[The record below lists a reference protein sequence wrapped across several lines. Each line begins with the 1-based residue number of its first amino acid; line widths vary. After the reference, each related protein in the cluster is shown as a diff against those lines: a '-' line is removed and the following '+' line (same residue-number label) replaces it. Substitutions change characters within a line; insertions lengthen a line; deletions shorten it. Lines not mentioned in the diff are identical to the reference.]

1 MRLVFHQDG
10 LWLWLSHANVVIAGI
25 LVVIQAILLFVQAL
39 LAFRSARHGPAHAAT
54 RTNAGLD
61 RPLPLSELRRALY
74 AVVDACCDILAW
86 FLFVLSWIPWSLS
99 VLYYCLCSVAV
110 FLVDEVPFRVRRG
123 WSMVK
128 AKGVWKPLVCTIVC
142 AGSFY
147 FAESTGFFAALLP
160 STWFYMSSYGDVRRL
175 EPATPTPSAGT
186 TVQQRF
192 RAATTK
198 RKLAFP
204 MTPSRPGSEA
214 WNARLRAMRSR
225 SDQQRHDPR
234 HDPAVRFAHP
244 AAHAHRRK
252 VRPRTLS
259 DEAHENPFMLREVDG
274 QGQWTGESHPDY
286 HHATGSRV
294 APEDLR
300 QQQQMGYQHFAHP
313 QHQQLQQGLRP
324 SPQQLEQMVY
334 QQQYEQQQYD
344 EYVDHEYLHQQQQ
357 YQRVQQQ
364 QQYDALHE
372 PEQPPPPAAAP
383 AEQRRRKLSAPART
397 NAVAAR
403 AAAAVSAA
411 EQRRAKMAKLEIER
425 ARRAAAASSS
435 APSLP
440 EVGLTAAE
448 RAARRRSL
456 SQPPERRTPRQQRV
470 YDSAWHEPREA
481 SAVPFDENRPIAAR
495 GGYWGGE
502 VPFDEQ
508 PVGGQQQQ
516 QQYDQFGMPFVD
528 EYAAHDDQYFL
539 QQQQQQQ
546 EQFGFGRQ
554 GISPPAQAQQQQQR
568 QQPTSWSIPADP
580 PAATSR
586 WAAPAAAAK
595 PEPVSH
601 LPKPVAQTKPAA
613 ARPARKTWKPVDE
626 RTPAVGTRMTAA
638 TNAINKAAPAAATT
652 DSPRG
657 NDGFPDYRKHATVFA
672 SDPPVLESPAKKFQA
687 VVLQPRKPAPPGRPR
702 GKVGATTATAAKP
715 VTTKSTAK
723 STTSAAAAKTTT
735 SAARQQ
741 QHQQSN
747 NNWWSE
753 PAPVDPDAVPPPG
766 RGIPRTPHV
775 PRQPSHLR
783 EVMNLSRAST
793 SPANPTPPDQQANNG
808 WFRPPPQ
815 DAWSH
820 NQLDDDLNQ
829 YLRPEDLG
837 PAATQ
842 FGTGNG
848 NLYAPPPTLGFQS
861 PPRIEDTFHESFFHD
876 DPDHIFGARASY
888 HQAMTPEDD
897 DLPPKG
903 TLQDELVRHEAHSV
917 AHMFGNHGAAAAAEG
932 SGRPGGGGL
941 RSARDVLNK
950 TRVRPGGTGTTARQA
965 LGRTAPAARRAAAE
979 VTPAQKHLALAEAE
993 SPFAWNMDAS
1003 VTNIMDASPPIG
1015 VKAGFGRR

>member
-74 AVVDACCDILAW
+74 SVVDACCDILAW

-110 FLVDEVPFRVRRG
+110 FLVDEVPFRVRRA

-128 AKGVWKPLVCTIVC
+128 AKGIWN
-142 AGSFY
+142 
-147 FAESTGFFAALLP
+147 
-160 STWFYMSSYGDVRRL
+160 MSSYGDAHRL
-175 EPATPTPSAGT
+175 EPATPTPTAGT

-192 RAATTK
+192 LAATTK

-225 SDQQRHDPR
+225 SDQQRHLAA
-234 HDPAVRFAHP
+234 HDPAVRFAHQ
-244 AAHAHRRK
+244 AAHPHAQRRK

-259 DEAHENPFMLREVDG
+259 DEAHENPFVTRGDADAG
-274 QGQWTGESHPDY
+274 WTGESHPDY
-286 HHATGSRV
+286 HHAAGARV
-294 APEDLR
+294 TPEVLR
-300 QQQQMGYQHFAHP
+300 QQQQMGYQHFTHR
-313 QHQQLQQGLRP
+313 QHQQHQAMRP

-344 EYVDHEYLHQQQQ
+344 EYVADQEYLQQQQQ
-357 YQRVQQQ
+357 YQQYQQQ
-364 QQYDALHE
+364 QQLYDAPHE
-372 PEQPPPPAAAP
+372 SEQLPPPAAAAAP
-383 AEQRRRKLSAPART
+383 SEPRRRKLSAPART
-397 NAVAAR
+397 NAAAAR

-470 YDSAWHEPREA
+470 YDSAWHEPTEPPA
-481 SAVPFDENRPIAAR
+481 AAPFDENRPIATR
-495 GGYWGGE
+495 GGGGGYWGGD

-508 PVGGQQQQ
+508 PVGGQQQG
-516 QQYDQFGMPFVD
+516 QYGAFGAPFVD
-528 EYAAHDDQYFL
+528 EYAAHDDQYY
-539 QQQQQQQ
+539 QQQQQQAQ
-546 EQFGFGRQ
+546 DQYAFGRF
-554 GISPPAQAQQQQQR
+554 GITPPAPAPVQQQQQR
-568 QQPTSWSIPADP
+568 QPTSWSIPADP
-580 PAATSR
+580 PAAATSR
-586 WAAPAAAAK
+586 WAAPAAAAAK
-595 PEPVSH
+595 AEPVSH
-601 LPKPVAQTKPAA
+601 LPKPVAQAKPAA

-626 RTPAVGTRMTAA
+626 RTPAVAARTTAA
-638 TNAINKAAPAAATT
+638 TNAISKAAPTAATT

-702 GKVGATTATAAKP
+702 AKVGATTTTGATSRA
-715 VTTKSTAK
+715 TTSTAK
-723 STTSAAAAKTTT
+723 STISAAAAKTTT
-735 SAARQQ
+735 STTRQQ
-741 QHQQSN
+741 QQQQQSN

-753 PAPVDPDAVPPPG
+753 PAPVDTDAVPPPG

-783 EVMNLSRAST
+783 EVMNVSRAST

-820 NQLDDDLNQ
+820 NHLDDDLNQ

-837 PAATQ
+837 PAAQ

-848 NLYAPPPTLGFQS
+848 NFYAPPPALGFQS
-861 PPRIEDTFHESFFHD
+861 PPRIEETFHESFFHD

-897 DLPPKG
+897 DAQPRG

-950 TRVRPGGTGTTARQA
+950 TRVRPGGTGTTARHA
-965 LGRTAPAARRAAAE
+965 LGRTAPARRAAAE
-979 VTPAQKHLALAEAE
+979 VTPAHKHLAPAEAE